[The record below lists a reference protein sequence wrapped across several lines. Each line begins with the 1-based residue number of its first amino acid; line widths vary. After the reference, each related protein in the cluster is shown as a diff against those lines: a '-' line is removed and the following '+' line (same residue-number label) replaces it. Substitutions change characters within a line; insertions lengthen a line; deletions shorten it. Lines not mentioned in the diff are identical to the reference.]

1 MSFPRDNKPIHNK
14 QHILEVDDGGSFGQ
28 TRSLN
33 IVVKKDCD
41 GSLLIKLRDEN
52 TLLFN
57 YTTVIHK
64 NNFPVMKK
72 EQSLDIDFDEF
83 EQHLLEML
91 LLNLSKEML
100 MKCEVNSDGTKC
112 RVIFY
117 EKSKIKNL
125 ILLSVEM
132 AITSQKD
139 LFSEMETNIKQL
151 QDTNRS
157 LSKQIINLSDKLTL
171 KDKQITENINY
182 INELEHKFRQD
193 MQTVNKV
200 FFYCLRQCE
209 SLLTEKVMEVSSKMV
224 KVISDIKIIR
234 NENHLKSESNSRLLE
249 RIKKMGIDNLENI
262 SVIDKLKLNCASL
275 EKLNKDLERDIFH
288 LTTINKDNDKKI
300 FDLEKKI
307 VEYSNDLE
315 NSAIAIVKKTEEYNE
330 LKEDMEQANQVIR
343 NYNKHYDS
351 KAQEVEEL
359 MEVIKSKDE
368 LIKEQIF
375 QNNQLFKE
383 FHEYK
388 MKFNNEETE
397 KVMVELTMA
406 QEKLKTIEKEKREMV
421 KLNGLL
427 TKKISATTFFQ
438 DPKN

>member
-1 MSFPRDNKPIHNK
+1 MSFPRDNEPIHNK
-14 QHILEVDDGGSFGQ
+14 LHFIEIDDGTCCGQ
-28 TRSLN
+28 KSLN
-33 IVVKKDCD
+33 IVVKKDD
-41 GSLLIKLRDEN
+41 EGILLIKLRDEN
-52 TLLFN
+52 NFLFN
-57 YTTVIHK
+57 YTTVIHR
-64 NNFPVMKK
+64 NNFPIMKK

-83 EQHLLEML
+83 EKHLLEML

-100 MKCEVNSDGTKC
+100 MKCEVNSSRSKC

-125 ILLSVEM
+125 ILLSIEM

-139 LFSEMETNIKQL
+139 LFEEMETNMKTL
-151 QDTNRS
+151 QDTNRG
-157 LSKQIINLSDKLTL
+157 LSKQIVDLSKKLTL
-171 KDKQITENINY
+171 KDNEITESRVY
-182 INELEHKFRQD
+182 IGELERKFRQD
-193 MQTVNKV
+193 MQSVNKV

-209 SLLTEKVMEVSSKMV
+209 SLLTEKVSEVSGKIV
-224 KVISDIKIIR
+224 KVISDIKIVK
-234 NENHLKSESNSRLLE
+234 NENYSKSESSSRLLKRME
-249 RIKKMGIDNLENI
+249 KMRLDNLDNL
-262 SVIDKLKLNCASL
+262 SLIDRLKMDCMNL
-275 EKLNKDLERDIFH
+275 EKVNKNLESEIFH
-288 LTTINKDNDKKI
+288 MTKTNQENENKIKE
-300 FDLEKKI
+300 LENQI
-307 VEYSNDLE
+307 MEYIRDLE
-315 NSAIAIVKKTEEYNE
+315 NSAIAIAKKTEQYTE

-388 MKFNNEETE
+388 VKFNDEETE
-397 KVMVELTMA
+397 RMMVELTQA
-406 QEKLKTIEKEKREMV
+406 QDKIKTLEKEKREMV

-427 TKKISATTFFQ
+427 TKKISSSTLFAEQ
-438 DPKN
+438 RN